1 MKKNNFWFTLIE
13 LIVSIT
19 IISIIIWSVF
29 TIFAMQADLNN
40 KVDISRSM
48 QENIKNIVS
57 TIGEDIRVSS
67 FSWVNLDLLTT
78 NCSINDTLTFNSWT
92 KLCLD
97 SGINYYLGTYN
108 SSNDIV
114 RVDDYNI
121 CNNWKDECFFV
132 KEINS
137 QKNELSNSWVQFTDL
152 KFILSTTKPQKVIIN
167 FSLKPSSKKWIKRD
181 LIENTKINFQTTFT
195 KRLYE

>member
-1 MKKNNFWFTLIE
+1 MKKNTSWFTLIE

-29 TIFAMQADLNN
+29 TVFAMQADLNN

-57 TIGEDIRVSS
+57 TIGEDIRLSS

-78 NCSINDTLTFNSWT
+78 DCSINDTLTFNSWT

-97 SGINYYLGTYN
+97 SGINYYLWTYN

-114 RVDDYNI
+114 RVNDYNI
-121 CNNWKDECFFV
+121 CNNLKDECFFV
-132 KEINS
+132 KEINGE
-137 QKNELSNSWVQFTDL
+137 KNRLSNSWVQFTDL
-152 KFILSTTKPQKVIIN
+152 KFVLSTVKPQKVIIN
-167 FSLKPSSKKWIKRD
+167 FSLKPSSKKWIRNE

>member
-167 FSLKPSSKKWIKRD
+167 FSLKPSSKKWIKKD

>member
-67 FSWVNLDLLTT
+67 FSWVNLDLLTN

-167 FSLKPSSKKWIKRD
+167 FSLKPSSKKWIKKD